1 LQPTSERWS
10 SLRSQ
15 VAGSLAAELWRGL
28 DGISVALGVQFVT
41 PSGFAGRWGPDLGIV
56 QVAENGRVLGDPH
69 GYFCA
74 SGGEYGARLDANAVQ
89 WSAAPDKEWRK
100 LGAVVN
106 TKRAGS

>member
-1 LQPTSERWS
+1 MAECSAIPIDTS
-10 SLRSQ
+10 
-15 VAGSLAAELWRGL
+15 V
-28 DGISVALGVQFVT
+28 
-41 PSGFAGRWGPDLGIV
+41 
-56 QVAENGRVLGDPH
+56 H
-69 GYFCA
+69 